1 MYVTD
6 VHIVEVIPEFLVDD
20 LRLHDVPPIGVGDDL
35 GDIRYAIG
43 STCEGLLDVLGVED
57 GSTALHA
64 DSLLEVLHA
73 HVAVVAVVRQIG
85 VGILAGDVTHG

>member
-20 LRLHDVPPIGVGDDL
+20 LGLHDVPPIGVGDDL

-43 STCEGLLDVLGVED
+43 STC
-57 GSTALHA
+57 
-64 DSLLEVLHA
+64 
-73 HVAVVAVVRQIG
+73 
-85 VGILAGDVTHG
+85 